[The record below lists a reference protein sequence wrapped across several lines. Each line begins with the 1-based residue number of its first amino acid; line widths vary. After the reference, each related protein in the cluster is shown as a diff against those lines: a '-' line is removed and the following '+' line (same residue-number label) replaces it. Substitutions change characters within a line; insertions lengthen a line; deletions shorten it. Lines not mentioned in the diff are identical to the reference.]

1 MPTVNGQQ
9 FPYDEQGLV
18 EAAQAESRGAAQD
31 PKAQMLAGAQAKKQG
46 QQPQGQ
52 QPQGQQPQQ
61 GGDDGSAKFNEIM
74 DQAQQLLYSDEISK
88 ALIELGNT
96 SKDKARGF
104 ADMITHAVIQIDEK
118 NNGELPEDMI
128 LPLTE
133 KVVDMLAEIVAE
145 GTGKPLPEEGIMKA
159 SSMAIGQLLDHYGVD
174 EQALE
179 GSLKQY
185 DGEEMNAQI
194 NRISAGF
201 GGKAVVK

>member
-31 PKAQMLAGAQAKKQG
+31 PKAQMLAGAQAKK
-46 QQPQGQ
+46 QGQ

>member
-1 MPTVNGQQ
+1 MPNVNGQQ
-9 FPYDEQGLV
+9 FPYDKQGLID
-18 EAAQAESRGAAQD
+18 AAQAE
-31 PKAQMLAGAQAKKQG
+31 G
-46 QQPQGQ
+46 QPPQGQ
-52 QPQGQQPQQ
+52 PPQGQPPQGQPPQGQPPKQ
-61 GGDDGSAKFNEIM
+61 GGDDGSAKFNEVM

-104 ADMITHAVIQIDEK
+104 ADMVTHAVIQIDEK
-118 NNGELPEDMI
+118 NKGELPEDMI

-133 KVVDMLAEIVAE
+133 KVIDMLAEIVAE